1 MSTATRENL
10 NMWLR
15 KLTEAADFIDFFV
28 KVTENSNWFNLI
40 REELDARC
48 YDVLERG
55 ELDAED
61 VKYIRI
67 MKFIYS

>member
-15 KLTEAADFIDFFV
+15 KFTEAGDFIDFFV
-28 KVTENSNWFNLI
+28 KVTENSNWFDLI
-40 REELDARC
+40 REELDTRC